1 MSMRHVISIVIEDQS
16 GALARI
22 VELFTS
28 RGYNLESICSGEAE
42 EVGIHRLTLVTR
54 GDDRKIRH
62 IIRLLNNIV
71 YVIQVTHLNPADSI
85 SQELMLMKL
94 EISPKSRSQVL
105 QLIEAFGGTVIEMN
119 LHTVSFQVVGQASK
133 LDGIAQT
140 FRDFTIVEMAR
151 SGEAAIHK

>member
-1 MSMRHVISIVIEDQS
+1 MRHVISIVVEDQS

-42 EVGIHRLTLVTR
+42 EVGIHRLTLVTE

-71 YVIQVTHLNPADSI
+71 YVVEVTPLDPTESI

-94 EISPKSRSQVL
+94 KINPKIREQVL
-105 QLIEAFGGTVIEMN
+105 QLIEAYGGTVIEM
-119 LHTVSFQVVGQASK
+119 TPDAVSFRVLGRASK
-133 LDGIAQT
+133 LDGVTLT
-140 FRDFTIVEMAR
+140 FREFKIIEMAR
-151 SGEAAIHK
+151 TGEAAIHK

>member
-1 MSMRHVISIVIEDQS
+1 MKHVISIVMEDQA

-42 EVGIHRLTLVTR
+42 EIGIHRLTLVTR
-54 GDDRKIRH
+54 GDDRKLKH

-71 YVIQVTHLNPADSI
+71 YVIKVTHLDPSESI

-94 EISPKSRSQVL
+94 RLHIKQRAQIL

-119 LHTVSFQVVGQASK
+119 NESISFQVIGSASK
-133 LDGIAQT
+133 LDGVTLT
-140 FRDFTIVEMAR
+140 FREFEIIEMAR
-151 SGEAAIHK
+151 TGEAAIHR

>member
-1 MSMRHVISIVIEDQS
+1 MRHVISIVVEDQS

-42 EVGIHRLTLVTR
+42 KHGIHRLTLVTR

-71 YVIQVTHLNPADSI
+71 YVIQVTHLNPSESI

-94 EISPKSRSQVL
+94 KINPENRSTVI
-105 QLIEAFGGTVIEMN
+105 QLIDTYQGTVIEMN
-119 LHTVSFQVVGQASK
+119 QSSVSFQVTGGAAK
-133 LDGIAQT
+133 LDGVAET
-140 FRDFTIVEMAR
+140 FRDFGIIEMSR
-151 SGEAAIHK
+151 TGEAAIHK

>member
-1 MSMRHVISIVIEDQS
+1 MRHVISIVVEDQS

-42 EVGIHRLTLVTR
+42 EVGIHRLTLVTK

-71 YVIQVTHLNPADSI
+71 YVIEVTHLDPIASI
-85 SQELMLMKL
+85 SQELMLMKVK
-94 EISPKSRSQVL
+94 INPKIRGKVL
-105 QLIEAFGGTVIEMN
+105 QLIEAYSADIIEMN
-119 LHTVSFQVVGQASK
+119 GESVSFQIVGQASK
-133 LDGIAQT
+133 LDGVT
-140 FRDFTIVEMAR
+140 KVFREFEIIEMAR
-151 SGEAAIHK
+151 TGEAAIHK

>member
-1 MSMRHVISIVIEDQS
+1 MRHVISIVVEDQA

-62 IIRLLNNIV
+62 IIRLLKNII
-71 YVIQVTHLNPADSI
+71 YVVGVTHLDPSDSI

-94 EISPKSRSQVL
+94 KFNPKIRSQIL
-105 QLIEAFGGTVIEMN
+105 QLIEAYGGMVIEMN
-119 LHTVSFQVVGQASK
+119 TETVSFRIIGSASK
-133 LDGIAQT
+133 LDGVTKT
-140 FRDFTIVEMAR
+140 FREFNIIEMAR
-151 SGEAAIHK
+151 TGEAAIHK

>member
-1 MSMRHVISIVIEDQS
+1 MRHVISIVIEDQS

-42 EVGIHRLTLVTR
+42 EVGIHRLTLVTV

-71 YVIQVTHLNPADSI
+71 YVLEVTHLNPMDSI
-85 SQELMLMKL
+85 SQELMLMKVK
-94 EISPKSRSQVL
+94 INPKIRSQVI
-105 QLIEAFGGTVIEMN
+105 QLIEAFGGTVVEMN
-119 LHTVSFQVVGQASK
+119 LKTVSFRVVGQASK
-133 LDGIAQT
+133 LDGVTQV
-140 FRDFTIVEMAR
+140 FRDYKIIEMAR
-151 SGEAAIHK
+151 TGEAAIHK

>member
-1 MSMRHVISIVIEDQS
+1 MRHVISIVVEDQS

-42 EVGIHRLTLVTR
+42 ETGIHRLTLVTK

-71 YVIQVTHLNPADSI
+71 YVIEVTHLNPMYSI
-85 SQELMLMKL
+85 SQELMLMKVK
-94 EISPKSRSQVL
+94 ISPKIRSQVL
-105 QLIEAFGGTVIEMN
+105 QLIEAFGGTVVEMN
-119 LHTVSFQVVGQASK
+119 LQSVSFRVVGQASK
-133 LDGIAQT
+133 LDGVTQV
-140 FRDFTIVEMAR
+140 FRDYKIIEMAR
-151 SGEAAIHK
+151 TGEAAIHK

>member
-1 MSMRHVISIVIEDQS
+1 MRHVISIVVEDQS

-42 EVGIHRLTLVTR
+42 EVGIHRLTLVTE

-71 YVIQVTHLNPADSI
+71 YVVEVTHLDPTESI

-94 EISPKSRSQVL
+94 KINPRIRGQVL
-105 QLIEAFGGTVIEMN
+105 QLIEAYGGTVIEMTPD
-119 LHTVSFQVVGQASK
+119 TVSFRVLGRASK
-133 LDGIAQT
+133 LDGVTQT
-140 FRDFTIVEMAR
+140 FREFKIIEMAR
-151 SGEAAIHK
+151 TGEAAIHK

>member
-1 MSMRHVISIVIEDQS
+1 MRHVISIVIEDQS

-62 IIRLLNNIV
+62 IIRLLNGSSKPPD
-71 YVIQVTHLNPADSI
+71 LPAPT
-85 SQELMLMKL
+85 M
-94 EISPKSRSQVL
+94 
-105 QLIEAFGGTVIEMN
+105 
-119 LHTVSFQVVGQASK
+119 
-133 LDGIAQT
+133 
-140 FRDFTIVEMAR
+140 
-151 SGEAAIHK
+151 

>member
-1 MSMRHVISIVIEDQS
+1 MIKRHVISIVVEDQA

-42 EVGIHRLTLVTR
+42 EVGIHRLTLVTN

-71 YVIQVTHLNPADSI
+71 YVIKVTHLDPIASI
-85 SQELMLMKL
+85 SQELMLMKVKINGKIRG
-94 EISPKSRSQVL
+94 EIL
-105 QLIEAFGGTVIEMN
+105 QLIEAYSGVVIELN
-119 LHTVSFQVVGQASK
+119 TETVSFWVFGQASK
-133 LDGIAQT
+133 LDGVTKI
-140 FRDFTIVEMAR
+140 FREYKIIEMAR
-151 SGEAAIHK
+151 TGEAAIHK

>member
-1 MSMRHVISIVIEDQS
+1 MRHVISIVVEDQS

-28 RGYNLESICSGEAE
+28 RGYNLESICSGVAE
-42 EVGIHRLTLVTR
+42 EEDIHRLTLVTS

-71 YVIQVTHLNPADSI
+71 YVVKVTLLNPAESI

-94 EISPKSRSQVL
+94 KINPKIRGQIL
-105 QLIEAFGGTVIEMN
+105 QLVEAFGGTVIEMN
-119 LHTVSFQVVGQASK
+119 TETVSFQVIGDASK
-133 LDGIAQT
+133 LDGVTKT
-140 FRDFTIVEMAR
+140 FREFKIIEMAR
-151 SGEAAIHK
+151 TGEAAIHK

>member
-1 MSMRHVISIVIEDQS
+1 MRHVISIVVEDQS

-42 EVGIHRLTLVTR
+42 EVGIHRLTLVTE

-71 YVIQVTHLNPADSI
+71 YVIEVTHLNPTESI

-94 EISPKSRSQVL
+94 KINPRIRGQVL

-119 LHTVSFQVVGQASK
+119 PDTVSFRVLGQASK
-133 LDGIAQT
+133 LNGVTQT
-140 FRDFTIVEMAR
+140 FREFKIIEMAR
-151 SGEAAIHK
+151 TGEAAIHK